1 MAEPAELADWV
12 GREELTPL
20 KPDEFMEVI
29 EELEAALT
37 RMGRWAFAEE
47 YCDPREV
54 KRAISEKKV
63 S

>member
-20 KPDEFMEVI
+20 KPDEFLEVI
-29 EELEAALT
+29 EQLEVALSQ
-37 RMGRWAFAEE
+37 MGRWAFAEE

-54 KRAISEKKV
+54 KRAIAEKDA